1 MPESNQTEQATPRR
15 RQKAREKGQVSRSR
29 DLIGAAS
36 AIAATIVLVSS
47 MPSFPALWRGLLR
60 DCLDGAVSG
69 NLRMETMSP
78 FTGHARLFVATGAA
92 LGLGWIAALG
102 AAVAQGGLVFAPAS
116 LLPTLSRISPAARL
130 RQLFSIGALRSLL
143 KSLLPAGAVVYIGVG
158 CLRRDW
164 TSLLVLSARNAR
176 GVASF
181 TGGRVF
187 EMAWKSALVLLLWS
201 FLDYVFER
209 RRLENDLKMS
219 RQELRDEYKET
230 EGNPIIKSR
239 IRRLQRAAR
248 RRRMLEDT
256 KRAAVVVTNPTS
268 YAIALELPPG
278 HGGADC
284 DRQGAELAGLP
295 NQGNRALEQHT
306 HRRKQTAGAPAIP
319 HRRNWRQRSTETLC
333 GRRRSAGGG
342 LPGAGASPQ
351 RPRSFVRGTPL
362 MPAAPAIPSARH
374 RYSEWIVPIAAVS
387 LVFVM
392 LVPLP
397 AFVLDLLLAMSI
409 AASVLVLLSALQIL
423 RPAQFSVFPSLLL
436 LLTLFRLSLNLASSR
451 RILLHGNEGA
461 SAAGRVIEAFGQ
473 FVVGGNYVVGF
484 VLFLALIAIQYIVVS
499 HGAVR
504 TAEVTARFTLDALP
518 GKQMAIDADLNAGL
532 IDEAQARARREQV
545 AREAEFYG
553 AMDGAARFNQR
564 DSIATILIT
573 GINILAGFLIGVF
586 QLDIPFREALRP
598 TPYSRWA
605 MAWSR

>member
-29 DLIGAAS
+29 DLIGAAA

-230 EGNPIIKSR
+230 VGNPIIKSR

-268 YAIALELPPG
+268 YAIALEYHPDM
-278 HGGADC
+278 A
-284 DRQGAELAGLP
+284 
-295 NQGNRALEQHT
+295 
-306 HRRKQTAGAPAIP
+306 APIVIAKG
-319 HRRNWRQRSTETLC
+319 RNWLASQIKEIARWNNIPIVENKPLAHLLYRTVEI
-333 GRRRSAGGG
+333 GG
-342 LPGAGASPQ
+342 S
-351 RPRSFVRGTPL
+351 
-362 MPAAPAIPSARH
+362 
-374 RYSEWIVPIAAVS
+374 VPPKLYAVVAEVLAAVY
-387 LVFVM
+387 
-392 LVPLP
+392 
-397 AFVLDLLLAMSI
+397 
-409 AASVLVLLSALQIL
+409 
-423 RPAQFSVFPSLLL
+423 R
-436 LLTLFRLSLNLASSR
+436 
-451 RILLHGNEGA
+451 
-461 SAAGRVIEAFGQ
+461 
-473 FVVGGNYVVGF
+473 
-484 VLFLALIAIQYIVVS
+484 
-499 HGAVR
+499 
-504 TAEVTARFTLDALP
+504 
-518 GKQMAIDADLNAGL
+518 
-532 IDEAQARARREQV
+532 AQARALNGRAVSSEVRR
-545 AREAEFYG
+545 
-553 AMDGAARFNQR
+553 
-564 DSIATILIT
+564 
-573 GINILAGFLIGVF
+573 
-586 QLDIPFREALRP
+586 
-598 TPYSRWA
+598 
-605 MAWSR
+605 